1 MAAPRKKTGSATSSP
16 LPPFLEEFL
25 AGLEAQALAGED
37 LDRVK
42 ILQGVEQAHGMLID
56 LDAEL
61 RDHPEA
67 QERFDRVWRR
77 VTMKLEDETINRAR
91 NGKASATTLL
101 RGMGLSTPA
110 AAARSSRL
118 QLEREHRARIGKHR
132 SGW

>member
-1 MAAPRKKTGSATSSP
+1 MPSARKKAP
-16 LPPFLEEFL
+16 AALPAYLEEFL

-42 ILQGVEQAHGMLID
+42 ILQAVEKNHGMLID

-61 RDHPEA
+61 REHPDA

-101 RGMGLSTPA
+101 RGMGAISTTGKA
-110 AAARSSRL
+110 GRSGRL
-118 QLEREHRARIGKHR
+118 QLEREHRARVDEHR